1 MNGDAVV
8 LEMRNISKSFPGV
21 HALKNVSLSV
31 KKGTVHAL
39 MGENGAGKSTLMK
52 ILIGMYT
59 QYEGDIV
66 YKGRKLVHASI
77 RDAINAGI
85 AMIHQELSY
94 VPDLTVAENL
104 FLGNEPRSGWG
115 VIDRKKLREDTVSY
129 LKLAGVEIDPAA
141 RMKQLSVS
149 ERQMVE
155 IAKAISYQSDV
166 IIMDEPTSAI
176 SDREVERLFKLIE
189 GLKKRGVAIIYISHK
204 MDEIFRIADEFTV
217 LRDGTYVGTEPIAGA
232 DIGRMIS
239 MMVGRELKELFP
251 PRTPAYGPAVL
262 SVRGLTRK
270 GVFENVSF
278 DVRKGEIVGIAG
290 LMGSG
295 RTEVVNCIYG
305 LDGYDAGEIRIGG
318 AAVRIRSPK
327 DGIAQ
332 GIGLVSE
339 DRKTQGLVLQLS
351 VKENMML
358 SNYRLVSRAGVVS
371 NAKEKRIADDTIG
384 ELAIK
389 TPSREQ
395 KAKNLS
401 GGNQQKIVIG
411 KVLLG
416 NPDLL
421 ILDEPTR
428 GIDIGAKSEI
438 YKLISRL
445 ADEGKAVI
453 VVSSELPEIIGL
465 SDRIIVL
472 HEGRI
477 AGELSRDEAS
487 EQNIMALAFGKQTQ
501 QMNT

>member
-1 MNGDAVV
+1 MDADTFV
-8 LEMRNISKSFPGV
+8 LEMRGISKSFPGV
-21 HALKNVSLSV
+21 HALRNVNLAV

-59 QYEGDIV
+59 QYEGDIL
-66 YKGRKLVHASI
+66 YKGRKLVLANI
-77 RDAINAGI
+77 RGAIDAGI
-85 AMIHQELSY
+85 SMIHQELSY
-94 VPDLTVAENL
+94 VPDMTVAENL
-104 FLGNEPRSGWG
+104 FLGNEPRNKWG
-115 VIDRKKLREDTVSY
+115 VIRRKKLREDAIGY
-129 LKLAGVEIDPAA
+129 LRLAGVEIDPSAK
-141 RMKQLSVS
+141 MKNLSVS

-155 IAKAISYQSDV
+155 IAKAISYESDV
-166 IIMDEPTSAI
+166 LIMDEPTSAI
-176 SDREVERLFKLIE
+176 SDREVERLFRIIE

-217 LRDGTYVGTEPIAGA
+217 LRDGAYVGTEPIAGA
-232 DIGRMIS
+232 NIDRMIS

-251 PRTPAYGPAVL
+251 PRTPSYGPTVL

-295 RTEVVNCIYG
+295 RTEVVNCVYG
-305 LDGYDAGEIRIGG
+305 LDRHDGGQIRIGD
-318 AAVRIRSPK
+318 AEVRIRSPK
-327 DGIAQ
+327 DGISK

-351 VKENMML
+351 VRENL
-358 SNYRLVSRAGVVS
+358 LLPNYRLCSRASVVS
-371 NAKEKRIADDTIG
+371 DAKERRIAEDTIR

-438 YKLISRL
+438 YKLISKL
-445 ADEGKAVI
+445 ADEGKAI
-453 VVSSELPEIIGL
+453 LVVSSELPEIIGL
-465 SDRIIVL
+465 SDRILVL
-472 HEGRI
+472 HEGKV
-477 AGELSRDEAS
+477 AGELSGEEAS
-487 EQNIMALAFGKQTQ
+487 EQNIMALAFGKRTPQT
-501 QMNT
+501 NT

>member
-1 MNGDAVV
+1 MDDYLNV
-8 LEMRNISKSFPGV
+8 LEMKNISKSFPGV
-21 HALKNVSLSV
+21 HALKKVNLTV

-59 QYEGDIV
+59 EYEGDIFF
-66 YKGRKLVHASI
+66 KGRRIAHTGI
-77 RDAINAGI
+77 RGAMDAGI

-94 VPDLTVAENL
+94 VPELTAAENL
-104 FLGNEPRSGWG
+104 FLGNEPRRKFGR
-115 VIDRKKLREDTVSY
+115 IDEKKLIENARAS
-129 LKLAGVEIDPAA
+129 LARIGVQLDPRT
-141 RMKQLSVS
+141 RMKDLSVS
-149 ERQMVE
+149 ERQMIE
-155 IAKAISYQSDV
+155 IAKAISQNADI

-176 SDREVERLFKLIE
+176 SDREVEKLFEIIGDVKQKGIS
-189 GLKKRGVAIIYISHK
+189 VIYISHK

-217 LRDGTYVGTEPIAGA
+217 LRDGTYVGTQPIRGA
-232 DIGRMIS
+232 DIRQMIS
-239 MMVGRELKELFP
+239 MMVGRQLTELFP
-251 PRTPAYGPAVL
+251 ERTPEFGPVML
-262 SVRGLTRK
+262 SVRGLTKR
-270 GVFENVSF
+270 GAFENISF

-305 LDGYDAGEIRIGG
+305 LDRADGGDIRIAGRP
-318 AAVRIRSPK
+318 VRIRSPK
-327 DGIAQ
+327 DGIRN

-351 VKENMML
+351 VRENIML
-358 SNYRLVSRAGVVS
+358 PNLPLCSRAQVVS
-371 NAKEKRIADDTIG
+371 APRERGIVDETIAN
-384 ELAIK
+384 LAIK
-389 TPSREQ
+389 TPTREQ

-416 NPDLL
+416 NPDIL

-428 GIDIGAKSEI
+428 GIDVGAKSEI
-438 YKLISRL
+438 YKLIAKL

-465 SDRIIVL
+465 SDRILVL
-472 HEGRI
+472 HEGKL
-477 AGELSRDEAS
+477 AGEVARSEAT
-487 EQNIMALAFGKQTQ
+487 EEKVMTFAFGK
-501 QMNT
+501 